1 MALNKT
7 IIKKIRAKTEC
18 EPALGKFLV
27 KLLECEGTEP
37 GRWKTMYRLVLE
49 ASCKEEKEHADN

>member
-7 IIKKIRAKTEC
+7 IIKKIKAKTEC
-18 EPALGKFLV
+18 EPALGEFLV
-27 KLLECEGTEP
+27 RLLECESNEP

-49 ASCKEEKEHADN
+49 ASCKEEKVYADN